1 MTELTSEIFVV
12 MLYPLKT
19 FGLVMLAITLLLLV
33 ISIIIKSLGRLT
45 MHLISD
51 AEFAIYVIVAAIVF
65 SPLIISIIMLLGSIV
80 NQYPICIFGVLI
92 LNAVLS
98 YLILKIKR

>member
-12 MLYPLKT
+12 MLYPLKI

-33 ISIIIKSLGRLT
+33 ISIIKSLGRLT
-45 MHLISD
+45 MNLISD
-51 AEFAIYVIVAAIVF
+51 AEFAIYVLVAAIVF
-65 SPLIISIIMLLGSIV
+65 SPLIILIIMLLSSIV
-80 NQYPICIFGVLI
+80 DQYPICIIGVLI

-98 YLILKIKR
+98 YLILKIKM